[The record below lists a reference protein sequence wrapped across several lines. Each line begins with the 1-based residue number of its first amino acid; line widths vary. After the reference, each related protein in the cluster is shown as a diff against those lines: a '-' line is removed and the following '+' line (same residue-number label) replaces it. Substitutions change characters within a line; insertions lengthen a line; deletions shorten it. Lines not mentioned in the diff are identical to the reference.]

1 MFTPEI
7 KEKKNFKFFVGSVC
21 SKKRKQETKTRIF
34 FGFLVGFECAEKIKI
49 VFLGFWFLLM
59 QNAAPFV
66 ENALVYIG
74 IL

>member
-1 MFTPEI
+1 MFKPEI
-7 KEKKNFKFFVGSVC
+7 KEKKISSSLLVLCVVKNEN
-21 SKKRKQETKTRIF
+21 KKQKLEFF
-34 FGFLVGFECAEKIKI
+34 FGFLVGFECAEKMKI